1 MQNVLQLMSSL
12 GYRFT
17 GTGGGRL
24 YFAKMSNAGLDH
36 KEFKSWEDVME
47 FARNRKEGEVSP

>member
-24 YFAKMSNAGLDH
+24 YFARTTDAGIVLM
-36 KEFKSWEDVME
+36 EFKTWDEVGA
-47 FARNRKEGEVSP
+47 FTAGKTGEGEEP